1 MAGMSL
7 DRLGGILTEFVGVA
21 GCVLW
26 FPDGDSPLSSQAHGT
41 PFFGDRP
48 DLGSLAHV
56 C

>member
-7 DRLGGILTEFVGVA
+7 DRWGGILTEFVGVA

-48 DLGSLAHV
+48 DVGSLAHV